1 MQHNTEKD
9 RNPAKLGDPQADQT
23 TIPTQQVQRLPDS
36 MQRHERRSG
45 LRTTLH
51 HSASRYYIKLEG
63 TCRAAGE
70 VEKAGMN
77 MVAPH
82 EFVPTTTAVTGGLL
96 KSCQSWVSQIDNSPI
111 GSSSFM
117 SVALSPCSARAIK
130 TIRGI

>member
-1 MQHNTEKD
+1 MQHNNTEKD

-23 TIPTQQVQRLPDS
+23 TIPMQQIQRLPDS

-51 HSASRYYIKLEG
+51 HPASRYYIKLEG
-63 TCRAAGE
+63 ISRGGGKGGT
-70 VEKAGMN
+70 N
-77 MVAPH
+77 MVVPH
-82 EFVPTTTAVTGGLL
+82 EFVPTATAVTGGPL

-117 SVALSPCSARAIK
+117 STALSPCSARAIK